1 MGGTKLRNGA
11 TFISALD
18 TTTQTFSSIDTPQ
31 PITVDTVIASN
42 KITSLGSGQ
51 FQFEE
56 DGIYKLVMFPILSK
70 SSSGVM
76 SHFLWIQQDV
86 GAGFVD
92 IADSNSETTLSS
104 GDTGES
110 KTITFVALLEFK
122 KGDKIRF
129 MNSVTDT
136 NLDVETKTP
145 SAGQGPRIP
154 SIIMSINKIN

>member
-1 MGGTKLRNGA
+1 MGGTRIRNGA
-11 TFISALD
+11 IFISGLD

-31 PITVDTVIASN
+31 PITVDTILGSN
-42 KITSLGSGQ
+42 KINLIGNSE
-51 FQFEE
+51 FEFTE
-56 DGIYKLVMFPILSK
+56 DGEYNLVMFPILSK

-76 SHFLWIQQDV
+76 SHFLWIQQDI

-92 IADSNSETTLSS
+92 IVDSNSETTLSS

-122 KGDKIRF
+122 KGNKIRF

-136 NLDVETKTP
+136 NLDIETKTP

-154 SIIMSINKIN
+154 SIIMSINKIT